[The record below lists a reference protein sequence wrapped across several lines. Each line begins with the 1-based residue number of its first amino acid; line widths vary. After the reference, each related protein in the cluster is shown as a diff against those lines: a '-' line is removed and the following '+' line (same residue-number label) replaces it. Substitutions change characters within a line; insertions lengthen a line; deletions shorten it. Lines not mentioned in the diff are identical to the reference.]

1 MIPYSLSN
9 PWLSSIHHDGSD
21 LYISNLYPRLG
32 EKVRL
37 RLRVSVAAPIRHVYL
52 RTFPDGEQ
60 AIHAMTRSSV
70 EPPVV
75 WWEIDL
81 MIHEP
86 VVQYRFILAAD
97 DGIWHYSA
105 AGPAAH
111 DPLDAFDFRLLADY
125 EPPAWV
131 HEAVFY
137 QIFPDRFANGD
148 PSNDPRPEQF
158 EYRGD
163 RPRTYPWG
171 SEPSPGQHIS
181 LVFYGGDLQGITQRL
196 DYISSLGVNALYL
209 TPVFTAYS
217 NHKYDVID
225 YDHVDPHFGG
235 DAALVALRQA
245 LDERR
250 MRYILDIV
258 PNHCGYWHPWFQTA
272 YHDPTSLEAGFFTF
286 NPHPEGYLSWLGV
299 WTLPKL
305 NYQSQELRRRIY
317 AGDQSVF
324 RRWLRPP
331 FTADGWRVDVA
342 NMLARQGASQ
352 MGVEIAQGIRR
363 AVKETNLQAYLIGEN
378 FFDATPQLQ
387 GDQWDG
393 VMNYMGLAKPLRHW
407 LRGYQQGAHG
417 LTHPITGTQPYPT
430 AALETLWRERLAVIP
445 WAVALQQYNLLNSHD
460 TPRIRTQVDGNDA
473 LHRLAAIVLVT
484 YPGVPDFYYG
494 DEIGLLDLPH
504 LGPRGCLPWDS
515 NQWDHSLLD
524 FHRRLIALRRRSGV
538 LQRGGFQML
547 AVEPDAFAYQRA
559 SRQGRIL
566 VLAQRSE
573 QPRPARPLP
582 VAHGGIAD
590 GMRFVEY
597 FTGQEAVVQDGSLLL
612 PELPQGGSLWEQVSG

>member
-1 MIPYSLSN
+1 MTLPS
-9 PWLSSIHHDGSD
+9 PKTDWLPSIHHDGSD
-21 LYISNLYPRLG
+21 LFVSNLYPRLG

-37 RLRVSVAAPIRHVYL
+37 RLRVSANAPVRHVYL

-60 AIHAMTRSSV
+60 AITSMSRLAV

-75 WWEIDL
+75 WWETELQIK
-81 MIHEP
+81 EP

-105 AGPAAH
+105 AGPSAH
-111 DPLDAFDFRLLADY
+111 DPLDAFDFRLLSDY

-148 PSNDPRPEQF
+148 PSNDPHPDEF

-163 RPRTYPWG
+163 RPRTYPWE
-171 SEPSPGQHIS
+171 SEPSPGQHFS
-181 LVFYGGDLQGITQRL
+181 LAFYGGDLQGIRQRL
-196 DYISSLGVNALYL
+196 DYIESLGVNALYL

-225 YDHVDPHFGG
+225 YEHVDPHFGG
-235 DAALVALRQA
+235 DEALAALRRA

-250 MRYILDIV
+250 MRYVLDIV

-272 YHDPTSLEAGFFTF
+272 YRNPASQEAEFFTF
-286 NPHPEGYLSWLGV
+286 DPHPEGYLSWLGV

-305 NYQSQELRRRIY
+305 NYQSRELRQRIY
-317 AGDQSVF
+317 AGEGSVF

-331 FTADGWRVDVA
+331 FSADGWRVDVA

-352 MGVEIAQGIRR
+352 LNVEISQGIRR
-363 AVKETNLQAYLIGEN
+363 AVKETNPQAYLIGEN

-393 VMNYMGLAKPLRHW
+393 VMNYMGLAKPLLHW
-407 LRGYQQGAHG
+407 LRGYQQGAQG
-417 LTHPITGTQPYPT
+417 LTHPIDGPVPYPT
-430 AALETLWRERLAVIP
+430 AALEALWRERRAVLP
-445 WAVALQQYNLLNSHD
+445 WAVVLQQYNLLNSHD
-460 TPRIRTQVDGNDA
+460 TPRIRSEVHGNDA
-473 LHRLAAIVLVT
+473 LHRLAAVILAT

-494 DEIGLLDLPH
+494 DEIGMLDLPH
-504 LGPRGCLPWDS
+504 LGPRGCMVWDES
-515 NQWDHSLLD
+515 RWNHPLLD
-524 FHRRLIALRRRSGV
+524 FHRRLIALRRSSGV

-547 AVEPDAFAYQRA
+547 AVEADAFIYQRH

-566 VLAQRSE
+566 VVAQRSH
-573 QPRPARPLP
+573 QPRPAGSLP
-582 VAHGGIAD
+582 VSHGGIAN
-590 GMRFVEY
+590 GTRFVEY
-597 FTGQEAVVQDGSLLL
+597 FTGQEARVENGGLLL
-612 PELPQGGSLWEQVSG
+612 PELPQGASLWEQINP